1 MDKKNKEF
9 FLSSWAINNKT
20 IIYVL
25 MTIFLVSGI
34 TAYKTMP
41 RELFPEINSSN
52 IFVTTIFPGNNAEEI
67 EKLIT
72 DPLEQEIKGVI
83 GLIEIES
90 TSSEGISIINIEFD
104 DDIPTEVA
112 RLRVKDLVDNVTVG
126 DDWPTFNNAKVDPN
140 IFEFDIA
147 ERFPVLNIS
156 LVGNY
161 RVEELKEYAEYLDTR
176 IERLPQVKTVEV
188 RGIQDFEVEIAVNP
202 YKMKATKT
210 SFGNIINAISQEN
223 ITISAGSL
231 ISDGQRRNV
240 KIIGE
245 VSDPSQ
251 LNRLIVKRDDGPV
264 YLEDVAS
271 VTLSTKSFTLSL
283 ATSVGMSSSNSIF
296 IIDIPSLDVDSISI
310 SPITPLIS
318 CSNGSVINFSIS
330 SALFPGKIVVT
341 KIFEEL
347 ISGNNSLGIVL
358 YAVIPETKKIV
369 IKT

>member
-25 MTIFLVSGI
+25 MIIFLISGI

-52 IFVTTIFPGNNAEEI
+52 IFVTTIFPGNNAEEM

-104 DDIPTEVA
+104 DEIPTALA
-112 RLRVKDLVDNVTVG
+112 RQRVKDLVDNVTVG

-156 LVGNY
+156 LVGDY
-161 RVEELKEYAEYLDTR
+161 KVEELKEYAEYLDTR
-176 IERLPQVKTVEV
+176 IERLPQVKTVEI
-188 RGIQDFEVEIAVNP
+188 RGIQDFEVEVAVDP
-202 YKMKATKT
+202 YMMKATKT
-210 SFGNIINAISQEN
+210 SFSNIINAIAQEN
-223 ITISAGSL
+223 VTVSAGSL
-231 ISDGQRRNV
+231 ISAGQRRNV

-245 VSDPSQ
+245 VSNPNE
-251 LNRLIVKRDDGPV
+251 LNRIIVKRDNGPV
-264 YLEDVAS
+264 YLEDVAT
-271 VTLSTKSFTLSL
+271 VSFKEKEI
-283 ATSVGMSSSNSIF
+283 TSYTRSFDKKTVMLEVVKRGGENAIFASNSIQE
-296 IIDIPSLDVDSISI
+296 IIDEAKESFLPANLDVVVQNDQSEYTINSVNDLMNN
-310 SPITPLIS
+310 LI
-318 CSNGSVINFSIS
+318 F
-330 SALFPGKIVVT
+330 
-341 KIFEEL
+341 
-347 ISGNNSLGIVL
+347 GIIL
-358 YAVIPETKKIV
+358 EAF
-369 IKT
+369 

>member
-156 LVGNY
+156 LVGDY
-161 RVEELKEYAEYLDTR
+161 KVEELKEYAEYLDTR
-176 IERLPQVKTVEV
+176 IERLPEVKTVEV
-188 RGIQDFEVEIAVNP
+188 RGIQDFEVEIAHP
-202 YKMKATKT
+202 
-210 SFGNIINAISQEN
+210 
-223 ITISAGSL
+223 L
-231 ISDGQRRNV
+231 
-240 KIIGE
+240 
-245 VSDPSQ
+245 
-251 LNRLIVKRDDGPV
+251 
-264 YLEDVAS
+264 
-271 VTLSTKSFTLSL
+271 FTLTIKVDVS
-283 ATSVGMSSSNSIF
+283 SVRAFSNEKMIF
-296 IIDIPSLDVDSISI
+296 RCLVDI
-310 SPITPLIS
+310 
-318 CSNGSVINFSIS
+318 
-330 SALFPGKIVVT
+330 
-341 KIFEEL
+341 
-347 ISGNNSLGIVL
+347 
-358 YAVIPETKKIV
+358 
-369 IKT
+369 